1 MVFPVHVPSE
11 ILGWPPQLE
20 QGLLEGAPLGGMH
33 DRRDLVD
40 LLAHQ
45 TAHLLGAKHLG
56 EDCLVGAQQHE
67 TVGRMFLDAQPAVP
81 AHGVGDVDEQ
91 GTCHRVA
98 RVAHEDVDDLLG
110 IMAGSHR
117 IPQPQRG
124 EPVGVDVLGGSL
136 QLGERGNGM
145 TALVGQGMIDLQQQG
160 SVGLDDEG
168 TRNVRHPVNY
178 DSVMA
183 WWARGAERRRR
194 FAGEL
199 TAQPRGGNGNEDR
212 GWGQRSLAWP
222 GGVSRRLPG
231 SLVPSWSAPSH
242 RRT

>member
-1 MVFPVHVPSE
+1 M
-11 ILGWPPQLE
+11 L
-20 QGLLEGAPLGGMH
+20 
-33 DRRDLVD
+33 
-40 LLAHQ
+40 
-45 TAHLLGAKHLG
+45 T
-56 EDCLVGAQQHE
+56 
-67 TVGRMFLDAQPAVP
+67 LDAAGQGSLTDAAKGAAEDFATVP
-81 AHGVGDVDEQ
+81 REDAQEAAIRTALRRAGVAAADVGYVEAHGTGTPVGDPIEL
-91 GTCHRVA
+91 RA
-98 RVAHEDVDDLLG
+98 
-110 IMAGSHR
+110 
-117 IPQPQRG
+117 
-124 EPVGVDVLGGSL
+124 L

-183 WWARGAERRRR
+183 WWARGVERRRR

-212 GWGQRSLAWP
+212 GWGQGSLAWS

-231 SLVPSWSAPSH
+231 SLVPRWSAPS
-242 RRT
+242 RRWT